1 MLSIAHVIF
10 GPLLMQY
17 RGRMIIPR
25 GGIIGQFS
33 SFLRFLEIGIIVR
46 SVLQVDM
53 GIWMELWF
61 RNDVS
66 FINLYARLLQFGRN

>member
-1 MLSIAHVIF
+1 
-10 GPLLMQY
+10 
-17 RGRMIIPR
+17 MIIPR